1 MQPSSSTHGSSSQ
14 SSASI
19 DFDILERPDFA
30 LLRLRLQSGQKIF
43 SEPSAMATMD
53 TGITLKAG
61 LKGGV
66 LGSMGRMFAGESLI
80 VNTFTAERPGELMLA
95 PGPAG
100 DIVHYRM
107 RGGRLMVQR
116 GGYLANSEGVEVSA
130 KWAGARGFFSG
141 QGLVLLQASGEGD
154 VFFNAYGAV
163 LEIDVRDD
171 MLVDTGYVVAF
182 EDTLQ
187 YQVSVLPGLG
197 LGGRAKSFFFGGEGL
212 VVRFSGQGKVWV
224 QTRTVNPFLSW
235 VYPYRPQKRQND

>member
-1 MQPSSSTHGSSSQ
+1 MTQP
-14 SSASI
+14 I
-19 DFDILERPDFA
+19 EFDILERPDFA
-30 LLRLRLQSGQKIF
+30 LLRVRLQSGQTLF
-43 SEPSAMATMD
+43 AEPSAMASMD
-53 TGITLKAG
+53 PSIALKAG

-66 LGSMGRMFAGESLI
+66 LGSMGRMFAGESMI
-80 VNTFTAERPGELMLA
+80 VNTFTATQSGELMLA

-100 DIVHYRM
+100 DIVHHRL
-107 RGGRLMVQR
+107 RGNRLLLQR
-116 GGYLANSEGVEVSA
+116 GGYLANGEGVEVTA
-130 KWAGARGFFSG
+130 KWEGARGFFSG
-141 QGLVLLQASGEGD
+141 QGLVLLQARGTGD
-154 VFFNAYGAV
+154 LFFNAYGAV
-163 LEIDVRDD
+163 LELDVRSE

-235 VYPYRPQKRQND
+235 VYPYRPQKSRNE